1 MLGLN
6 VKMEPKKAGQTTVR
20 QMTVRQTT
28 VRMASLSL
36 VFATFVFSTVPAAA
50 EYQTMTVPVE
60 DIGKMTTLSGT
71 VVPYKEVNLAAQ
83 LPGQVTFISGSEG
96 DTFTAGE
103 VLVSIED
110 DSIQA
115 QRRAALADIASAQ
128 ASLGNAQVQYSR
140 ELISPRINSITGM
153 PGMGMPALF
162 DQFFTRG
169 FSNFGGNTSPGV
181 ERQADLYNSYASVN
195 QAQSQLY
202 QAHARLDTL
211 DASLRDTRTVAPF
224 DGIITQKLVEEGD
237 TVQPGVPLVRFAFT
251 KFLRLQVEIPVR
263 LVSALDKG
271 MMVPARLDVRGPSVM
286 ARVAQIFP
294 MADTAGHTVTVKF
307 DLPEGTPGGPGMYAE
322 VRVPDSSQ
330 VMPPVPVVPV
340 EALVWRGSF
349 PSVFVL
355 DGGKV
360 SLRLLRTGVTLDDG
374 RVTVLAGLKGGE
386 QIILN
391 PPAGLASGSVQ

>member
-1 MLGLN
+1 MC
-6 VKMEPKKAGQTTVR
+6 
-20 QMTVRQTT
+20 
-28 VRMASLSL
+28 LS
-36 VFATFVFSTVPAAA
+36 PGHAAA
-50 EYQTMTVPVE
+50 GYQTITVPVE
-60 DIGKMTTLSGT
+60 EIGKTTTLSGT

-83 LPGQVTFISGSEG
+83 VAGQVTFISGVEG
-96 DTFTAGE
+96 DSFTAGE
-103 VLVSIED
+103 VLASIED

-128 ASLGNAQVQYSR
+128 AALGNAQVQYSR

-169 FSNFGGNTSPGV
+169 LSNFGGNTSPGV
-181 ERQADLYNSYASVN
+181 ERQADLYNRYASVN
-195 QAQSQLY
+195 QAQSTLY

-211 DASLRDTRTVAPF
+211 DSSLRDTRTVAPF
-224 DGIITQKLVEEGD
+224 DGIITKKQVEEGD
-237 TVQPGVPLVRFAFT
+237 TVQPGTPLVSFAYT
-251 KFLRLQVEIPVR
+251 KFLRLEVEVPVR
-263 LVSALDKG
+263 LVPVLDKG

-294 MADTAGHTVTVKF
+294 MADASSHTVTVKF

-322 VRVPDSSQ
+322 VRLPDTSDIIR
-330 VMPPVPVVPV
+330 PVPVVPV

-355 DGGKV
+355 EGNKV
-360 SLRLLRTGVTLDDG
+360 SLHLVRLGVTLDDG
-374 RVTVLAGLKGGE
+374 RKTVLAGLKGGE
-386 QIILN
+386 QVILN
-391 PPAGLASGSVQ
+391 PPAGLASGTGQGAAE

>member
-6 VKMEPKKAGQTTVR
+6 VEMGSKSPRRAATLTV
-20 QMTVRQTT
+20 
-28 VRMASLSL
+28 ALSLSL
-36 VFATFVFSTVPAAA
+36 AAILLSPAQAAA

-96 DTFTAGE
+96 DSFTAGE

-169 FSNFGGNTSPGV
+169 FSNMGGNTSPGV

-237 TVQPGVPLVRFAFT
+237 TVQPGVPLMRYAFT
-251 KFLRLQVEIPVR
+251 KFLRLQVQVPVR
-263 LVSALDKG
+263 LVTTLDKG
-271 MMVPARLDVRGPSVM
+271 MMVQARLDVRGPSVM

-294 MADTAGHTVTVKF
+294 MADSAGHTVTVKF
-307 DLPEGTPGGPGMYAE
+307 DLPENTPGGPGMYAE

-355 DGGKV
+355 TDGKV

-374 RVTVLAGLKGGE
+374 RVTVLAGLRGGE